1 MNDKSSKEI
10 LKLISEYKKVQKDFK
25 KEPKSNKMNMSIKL
39 LNNNNFD
46 TYNTYLNKHFKDLS
60 DIVKKELEQ
69 KHRLRNIS
77 MWIAGILLALFFT
90 LMAVLYVVLL
100 IRGVNFSD
108 RLLISLTVTIF
119 TSIIGLMTI
128 IFKYSFSRTKDTT
141 DYLNNI
147 IKKLFENTKKITD
160 KYKILKYLNKNE
172 RP

>member
-1 MNDKSSKEI
+1 MNAKSSNEI
-10 LKLISEYKKVQKDFK
+10 IKLIEEYKKAQKDFN
-25 KEPKSNKMNMSIKL
+25 KESKSNKMNMSIKL

-147 IKKLFENTKKITD
+147 IKKLFENTKK
-160 KYKILKYLNKNE
+160 
-172 RP
+172 

>member
-1 MNDKSSKEI
+1 
-10 LKLISEYKKVQKDFK
+10 
-25 KEPKSNKMNMSIKL
+25 MSIKL

-147 IKKLFENTKKITD
+147 IKKLFENTKK
-160 KYKILKYLNKNE
+160 
-172 RP
+172 

>member
-1 MNDKSSKEI
+1 MGDKSSREI
-10 LKLISEYKKVQKDFK
+10 LKLLNEYKEVRKDFK
-25 KEPKSNKMNMSIKL
+25 KESKSNKINIDIEL

-46 TYNTYLNKHFKDLS
+46 TYNTYLNEHFKDLS

-90 LMAVLYVVLL
+90 LMVVLYVVLL
-100 IRGVNFSD
+100 IRGINLSD
-108 RLLISLTVTIF
+108 RLLISLTVTVF

-141 DYLNNI
+141 DYLNDI
-147 IKKLFENTKKITD
+147 IKKLFENTKK
-160 KYKILKYLNKNE
+160 
-172 RP
+172 

>member
-147 IKKLFENTKKITD
+147 IKKLFENTKK
-160 KYKILKYLNKNE
+160 
-172 RP
+172 

>member
-77 MWIAGILLALFFT
+77 MWIAVILLALFFT

-147 IKKLFENTKKITD
+147 IKKLFENTKK
-160 KYKILKYLNKNE
+160 
-172 RP
+172 

>member
-1 MNDKSSKEI
+1 MDRCSREPIKMNDKSSKEI

-147 IKKLFENTKKITD
+147 IKKLFENTKK
-160 KYKILKYLNKNE
+160 
-172 RP
+172 

>member
-1 MNDKSSKEI
+1 
-10 LKLISEYKKVQKDFK
+10 
-25 KEPKSNKMNMSIKL
+25 MNMSIKL

-147 IKKLFENTKKITD
+147 IKKLFENTKK
-160 KYKILKYLNKNE
+160 
-172 RP
+172 

>member
-90 LMAVLYVVLL
+90 LMVVLYVVLL
-100 IRGVNFSD
+100 IRGINLSD
-108 RLLISLTVTIF
+108 RLLISLTVTVF

-141 DYLNNI
+141 DYLNDI
-147 IKKLFENTKKITD
+147 IKKLFENTKK
-160 KYKILKYLNKNE
+160 
-172 RP
+172 

>member
-90 LMAVLYVVLL
+90 LMTVLYVVLL

-147 IKKLFENTKKITD
+147 IKKLFENTKK
-160 KYKILKYLNKNE
+160 
-172 RP
+172 

>member
-1 MNDKSSKEI
+1 MNAKSSNEI
-10 LKLISEYKKVQKDFK
+10 IKLIEEYKKVQKDFN
-25 KEPKSNKMNMSIKL
+25 KESKSNKMNMSIKL

-46 TYNTYLNKHFKDLS
+46 TYKTYLNKHCKDLS

-77 MWIAGILLALFFT
+77 MWIAGILLALFFN

-147 IKKLFENTKKITD
+147 IKKLFENTKK
-160 KYKILKYLNKNE
+160 
-172 RP
+172 

>member
-1 MNDKSSKEI
+1 MGDKSSREI
-10 LKLISEYKKVQKDFK
+10 LKLLNEYKEVRKDYK
-25 KEPKSNKMNMSIKL
+25 KESKSNKIKIDIEL

-46 TYNTYLNKHFKDLS
+46 TYNTYLNEHFKDLS

-90 LMAVLYVVLL
+90 LMVVLYVVLL
-100 IRGVNFSD
+100 IRGINLSD
-108 RLLISLTVTIF
+108 RLLISLTVTVF

-141 DYLNNI
+141 DYLNDI
-147 IKKLFENTKKITD
+147 IKKLFENTKK
-160 KYKILKYLNKNE
+160 
-172 RP
+172 

>member
-25 KEPKSNKMNMSIKL
+25 KEPKSNKINMSIKL

-147 IKKLFENTKKITD
+147 IKKLFENTKK
-160 KYKILKYLNKNE
+160 
-172 RP
+172 

>member
-1 MNDKSSKEI
+1 MDRCSREPDKSSKEI

-147 IKKLFENTKKITD
+147 IKKLFENTKK
-160 KYKILKYLNKNE
+160 
-172 RP
+172 

>member
-25 KEPKSNKMNMSIKL
+25 KEPKFNKMNMSIKL

-147 IKKLFENTKKITD
+147 IKKLFENTKK
-160 KYKILKYLNKNE
+160 
-172 RP
+172 